1 MRAPRTLPMLWL
13 GSALAASL
21 PGVAGA
27 GSLRVSP
34 VRIHLEPGAT
44 ETLEFRNEGDEAVA
58 VELVARA
65 WSQGADGADLYAPT
79 SELVFYPKIA
89 EVGPGEVRVV
99 RLTHPAASEREASY
113 RLYLRQIP
121 VTRETGG
128 GVAVLLGMSFPV
140 FVGSGSLRPDA
151 VLERAA
157 LARGRVSVPIRNRG
171 GAHVRVNEVVVESW
185 GAEAEPLSSVRI
197 AGWYVLPGALRTFE
211 AELPAA
217 ACARSDR
224 IRIRADLAGGPLSGD
239 LPTDLAQCGAP

>member
-1 MRAPRTLPMLWL
+1 MLWL

-21 PGVAGA
+21 PDPAGA

-44 ETLEFRNEGDEAVA
+44 ENLEFRNEGDEAVA

-89 EVGPGEVRVV
+89 EVGSGETRVV
-99 RLTHPAASEREASY
+99 RLTHPAAPGNGREASY

-121 VTRETGG
+121 VTRETGE
-128 GVAVLLGMSFPV
+128 GVSVLLGMSLPV
-140 FVGSGSLRPDA
+140 FVGSGPLRGDA
-151 VLERAA
+151 VLEGAA
-157 LARGRVSVPIRNRG
+157 LARGRVRIPIRNRG
-171 GAHVRVNEVVVESW
+171 GAHARVKEVVVEVLGS
-185 GAEAEPLSSVRI
+185 EDEPLSSLRI

-211 AELPAA
+211 AELPAVP
-217 ACARSDR
+217 CGRSRR
-224 IRIRADLAGGPLSGD
+224 IRIRVDLADGPLDGD
-239 LPTDLAQCGAP
+239 LPTDPAQCGAP